1 MLPCCPLSRSLG
13 CPPSLL
19 AALCTLVSCCLP
31 ALANVS
37 GTPDTRRAV
46 VPCGSAPRR
55 LRSRKEMR
63 LERLSLR
70 SPLTRGP
77 HSVWLW
83 MADRPSCLP
92 LGRAMRARPRFLFPV
107 RARRR
112 LSDPVPPPLKRCW
125 RLLCLSPS
133 HASCVT
139 LMLCYVMMLCY
150 KADPTKAG
158 LDKVAA
164 KSFGRAGWALATA
177 TSRSRSS
184 RRPHRD
190 RHRRGSRPYSPFPHT
205 QLSRLLSLLAL
216 AWQVSVMPS
225 RCRRLLA
232 ATRCPHLSPALHQPS
247 PENLNDFPVLCVWR
261 QQVWQH

>member
-1 MLPCCPLSRSLG
+1 MRCARSPHRLPPRAANPNPNPNWRDPVVVGSRRRCCR
-13 CPPSLL
+13 CCRCCRCLL
-19 AALCTLVSCCLP
+19 LRRRCCCS
-31 ALANVS
+31 A
-37 GTPDTRRAV
+37 RRARFR
-46 VPCGSAPRR
+46 SWPRR
-55 LRSRKEMR
+55 LSRCAR
-63 LERLSLR
+63 QPSR
-70 SPLTRGP
+70 PLQLLQLGGAR
-77 HSVWLW
+77 H
-83 MADRPSCLP
+83 AIRRPLVVATALGSARPLP
-92 LGRAMRARPRFLFPV
+92 LRGLVHVDFKAKGPQGSTYTRCFFKGGRG
-107 RARRR
+107 
-112 LSDPVPPPLKRCW
+112 
-125 RLLCLSPS
+125 SPFTGGVYKS
-133 HASCVT
+133 V
-139 LMLCYVMMLCY
+139 Y

-164 KSFGRAGWALATA
+164 KSFERAGWALATA

-247 PENLNDFPVLCVWR
+247 PENLNDFHVLCVWR

>member
-1 MLPCCPLSRSLG
+1 MPNASHACTASTELGLLRNAAQFCTKLLHAKRAAVHASRRSLRRRTVG
-13 CPPSLL
+13 WCGTPRALKSDDLRQW
-19 AALCTLVSCCLP
+19 AASASRQLRH
-31 ALANVS
+31 S
-37 GTPDTRRAV
+37 GTEM
-46 VPCGSAPRR
+46 
-55 LRSRKEMR
+55 SRIGACP
-63 LERLSLR
+63 ER
-70 SPLTRGP
+70 G
-77 HSVWLW
+77 
-83 MADRPSCLP
+83 
-92 LGRAMRARPRFLFPV
+92 
-107 RARRR
+107 
-112 LSDPVPPPLKRCW
+112 
-125 RLLCLSPS
+125 
-133 HASCVT
+133 
-139 LMLCYVMMLCY
+139 YE
-150 KADPTKAG
+150 ADPTKSG

-247 PENLNDFPVLCVWR
+247 PENLNDFHLLCVWR

>member
-1 MLPCCPLSRSLG
+1 MSSIEPLFV
-13 CPPSLL
+13 LL
-19 AALCTLVSCCLP
+19 RFACVFAAFCSCFFL
-31 ALANVS
+31 LFS
-37 GTPDTRRAV
+37 
-46 VPCGSAPRR
+46 SI
-55 LRSRKEMR
+55 E
-63 LERLSLR
+63 
-70 SPLTRGP
+70 SP
-77 HSVWLW
+77 
-83 MADRPSCLP
+83 
-92 LGRAMRARPRFLFPV
+92 
-107 RARRR
+107 
-112 LSDPVPPPLKRCW
+112 
-125 RLLCLSPS
+125 
-133 HASCVT
+133 
-139 LMLCYVMMLCY
+139 Y
-150 KADPTKAG
+150 KADPVKTVLRFARS
-158 LDKVAA
+158 
-164 KSFGRAGWALATA
+164 KSFERAGWALATA